1 VQEKI
6 TVERILID
14 ARVTN
19 DSGDAIL
26 GLKPDDF
33 RVKVDGKL
41 AKVESVEWIPESNI
55 ARDIATLDEPPKAEV
70 NTTLEQPA
78 PHGRLLIFLFQTDF
92 AREQSR
98 ITGQMQIVSMRQK
111 WLDWI
116 EEEDRVAVFSFDSHL
131 KFHLDFTND
140 KERIKTAMEQ
150 ALYIE
155 EPLPPRTVPMPSLA
169 KRIDPAEMKKAARPE
184 QALII
189 LGNALRSIPGPKS
202 LILFGWGLGHYVHGS
217 GVYMDAKYP
226 AARYVLEQ
234 ARVSIFSMD
243 FTQADAHSLAVGLGK
258 AAEDTG
264 GFYASTFRFPTMAL
278 DRLQRTLEGHYE
290 LEVRRPE
297 LTTRGYHEIEV
308 EVPKRRTAHVMART
322 SYVDSE

>member
-1 VQEKI
+1 MQEKI

-41 AKVESVEWIPESNI
+41 AKVESVEWIPESNL
-55 ARDIATLDEPPKAEV
+55 ARDIATLDEPQKAEV

-92 AREQSR
+92 ARNESR
-98 ITGQMQIVSMRQK
+98 VTGQMQIVSMRQK

-150 ALYIE
+150 ALYTE

-202 LILFGWGLGHYVHGS
+202 LILFGWGLGHYIHGF

-264 GFYASTFRFPTMAL
+264 GFYASTFRFPTLAL
-278 DRLQRTLEGHYE
+278 ERLQRTLEGHYE

-322 SYVDSE
+322 SYVDSD